1 MTRTSHA
8 DTELPGIDER
18 LVAPESGYEIDDGR
32 LVRVSPSD
40 PPHAIRH
47 SKISALLEAYAAD
60 EFEVASDMLTR
71 LSETSDRAPD
81 ASVYPR
87 APDPRTG
94 GRQIEQ
100 LAFEVVNTEALSH
113 AAKKAADLT
122 ARGVRRVFAVDVER
136 VRAFEWSHELGTW
149 SLLDLTM
156 SIEDPAL
163 AIPLPLEALTR
174 AAKTDDAVARALLAK
189 RNPVLVAVMAEAQAE
204 AQAQGKAEGKAEGNA
219 EGLARGKALM
229 ILRVLANRQLVPT
242 PDERDALFAEHDL
255 DRLDRWLDCAMA
267 CASVAD
273 VLSIA

>member
-1 MTRTSHA
+1 MRMSSRTSHA

-94 GRQIEQ
+94 GRQVEQ

-149 SLLDLTM
+149 SLLDLET

-163 AIPLPLEALTR
+163 AVPLPLDALTR

-189 RNPVLVAVMAEAQAE
+189 RNPVVAAAV
-204 AQAQGKAEGKAEGNA
+204 AEGEAEGLARGQA

-267 CASVAD
+267 CGSVAD
-273 VLSIA
+273 VLSIL